1 MKTTDAKHPV
11 EPTSLLGRLLHGAY
25 WYGAEW
31 YWTVT
36 GGVLLLLI
44 ILITLLAPV
53 LSPFDPTVSAG
64 GPFEPPGGG
73 RVVLLAPQGSGITSL
88 EGITVAA
95 YYNTTAALLAE
106 ERGLSLKRFQVDK
119 DLFEQVRAGKAQAV
133 LFSARKAPEAL
144 AANPD
149 FVQVGGPFGPRFWL
163 GTDNL
168 GRDILSR
175 LIWGARAVLTVAIL
189 SALFSALVGVPLG
202 LLSGFFGGRFDRVLS
217 LIMDSIYS
225 FPGLILAIA
234 VAAVLGTGVINIAI
248 AIAVVYIPTYFRM
261 TRSQVLSIKE
271 ELYVEAARALGSRK
285 REILGM
291 YIFPNVVPTLVV
303 VFSLNVADAILTEAG
318 LAFLGLGLQPPTPDW
333 GFDLNKGKAYLP
345 RGYWWPIT
353 FPGLMITLVALGF
366 SLLGEGLGE
375 LLNPRLTEE

>member
-1 MKTTDAKHPV
+1 MTKMQTPRE
-11 EPTSLLGRLLHGAY
+11 EPTSVMGRLLRGAY

-36 GGVLLLLI
+36 GGILLLLI
-44 ILITLLAPV
+44 IAITIFAPL
-53 LSPFDPTVSAG
+53 LSPYDPIVTVG
-64 GPFEPPGGG
+64 GPFERPGGG
-73 RVVLLAPQGSGITSL
+73 QVVLLAPKGSGITAL
-88 EGITVAA
+88 HAGLKVAVF
-95 YYNTTAALLAE
+95 YNTTPAIAAE
-106 ERGLSLKRFQVDK
+106 KYGLTARPYQVDK
-119 DLFEQVRAGKAQAV
+119 DLFAKVRAGEADAV
-133 LFSARKAPEAL
+133 LLSAKEAVQAL
-144 AANPD
+144 KEHPD
-149 FVQVGGPFGPRFWL
+149 FVQVGKPFGPHFLL

-175 LIWGARAVLTVAIL
+175 LIWGARAVLAVAIL
-189 SALFSALVGVPLG
+189 SALFSAAIGVPLG
-202 LLSGFFGGRFDRVLS
+202 LLSGFFGGWFDRVLS
-217 LIMDSIYS
+217 LIMDSVYS

-234 VAAVLGTGVINIAI
+234 VAAVLGTGVVNIAI
-248 AIAVVYIPTYFRM
+248 AISVVYIPTYFRM

-271 ELYVEAARALGSRK
+271 ELYVEAARALGARQ
-285 REILGM
+285 REVLGM
-291 YIFPNVVPTLVV
+291 YIFPNVISTLVV

-353 FPGLMITLVALGF
+353 FPGMMITLVALGF

-375 LLNPRLTEE
+375 ILNPRLTEE

>member
-1 MKTTDAKHPV
+1 MNKTQKTPT
-11 EPTSLLGRLLHGAY
+11 EPTSLLGRLLRGAY

-36 GGVLLLLI
+36 GAVILAII
-44 ILITLLAPV
+44 ILVTIFAPV
-53 LSPFDPTVSAG
+53 LSPYDPITTVG
-64 GPFEPPGGG
+64 GPFERPGGG
-73 RVVLLAPQGSGITSL
+73 EVVLLTPKTSGISARAGL
-88 EGITVAA
+88 AVAV
-95 YYNTTAALLAE
+95 YYNTTASVVAE
-106 ERGLSLKRFQVDK
+106 AEGMTPRPYQVNK
-119 DLFEQVRAGKAQAV
+119 DLFAKVRAGEAQAV
-133 LFSARKAPEAL
+133 LISAREAPQAL
-144 AANPD
+144 QENPD
-149 FVQVGGPFGPRFWL
+149 FVQVGEPFGPRFLL

-175 LIWGARAVLTVAIL
+175 LIWGARAVLAVAIL
-189 SALFSALVGVPLG
+189 SALFSAAIGVPLG
-202 LLSGFFGGRFDRVLS
+202 LLSGFFGGGFDRVLS
-217 LIMDSIYS
+217 LIMDSVYS

-248 AIAVVYIPTYFRM
+248 AISVVYIPTYFRM

-271 ELYVEAARALGSRK
+271 ELYVEAARALGARQ
-285 REILGM
+285 REVLGM

-375 LLNPRLTEE
+375 ILNPRLTEE

>member
-1 MKTTDAKHPV
+1 MKTSQKPS
-11 EPTSLLGRLLHGAY
+11 EPTSLLGRLLRGAY

-36 GGVLLLLI
+36 GGVILALI
-44 ILITLLAPV
+44 ILITIFAPLV
-53 LSPFDPTVSAG
+53 SPYDPITTVG

-73 RVVLLAPQGSGITSL
+73 QVVLLAPKSSGITSRDGL
-88 EGITVAA
+88 TVAVF
-95 YYNTTAALLAE
+95 YNTTPSVIAE
-106 ERGLSLKRFQVDK
+106 EYGMTPRPYQVNK
-119 DLFEQVRAGKAQAV
+119 DLFAKVRAGEADAVLLSARDAAQA
-133 LFSARKAPEAL
+133 LQE
-144 AANPD
+144 NPD
-149 FVQVGGPFGPRFWL
+149 FVQVGEAFGPRFLL

-168 GRDILSR
+168 GRDIVSR
-175 LIWGARAVLTVAIL
+175 LIWGARAVLAVAIL
-189 SALFSALVGVPLG
+189 SALFSAAVGVPLG
-202 LLSGFFGGRFDRVLS
+202 LLSGFFGGWFDRTLS

-248 AIAVVYIPTYFRM
+248 AISVVYIPTYFRM

-271 ELYVEAARALGSRK
+271 ELYVEAARALGARQ
-285 REILGM
+285 REVLGM
-291 YIFPNVVPTLVV
+291 YIFPNVISTLVV

-353 FPGLMITLVALGF
+353 FPGMMITLVALGF

-375 LLNPRLTEE
+375 ILNPRLTEE

>member
-1 MKTTDAKHPV
+1 M
-11 EPTSLLGRLLHGAY
+11 GRLLRGAY

-36 GGVLLLLI
+36 GGILLVLI
-44 ILITLLAPV
+44 IAITILAPV
-53 LSPFDPTVSAG
+53 ISPYDPIVTVG
-64 GPFEPPGGG
+64 GPFERPGGG
-73 RVVLLAPQGSGITSL
+73 QIVLLAPKDSGITAVQKGL
-88 EGITVAA
+88 KVAVF
-95 YYNTTAALLAE
+95 YNTTAAVVADKY
-106 ERGLSLKRFQVDK
+106 GLTARPYQVDK
-119 DLFEQVRAGKAQAV
+119 DLFAKVRAGEAQAV
-133 LFSARKAPEAL
+133 LISARDARQAL
-144 AANPD
+144 QQNPD
-149 FVQVGGPFGPRFWL
+149 FVQVGKPFGPRFLL

-175 LIWGARAVLTVAIL
+175 LIWGARAVLAVAIL
-189 SALFSALVGVPLG
+189 SALFSAAIGVPLG
-202 LLSGFFGGRFDRVLS
+202 LLSGFFGGWFDRVLS
-217 LIMDSIYS
+217 LIMDSVYS

-234 VAAVLGTGVINIAI
+234 VAAVLGTGVVNIAI
-248 AIAVVYIPTYFRM
+248 AISVVYIPTYFRM

-271 ELYVEAARALGSRK
+271 ELYVEAARALGARQ

-291 YIFPNVVPTLVV
+291 YIFPNVISTLVV

-353 FPGLMITLVALGF
+353 FPGMMITLVALGF

-375 LLNPRLTEE
+375 ILNPRLTEE

>member
-1 MKTTDAKHPV
+1 MSKTKKPRE
-11 EPTSLLGRLLHGAY
+11 EPTSVLGRLLRGAY

-36 GGVLLLLI
+36 GGILLVLI
-44 ILITLLAPV
+44 IAITILAPV
-53 LSPFDPTVSAG
+53 LSPYDPTVTVG
-64 GPFEPPGGG
+64 GPFERPGGG
-73 RVVLLAPQGSGITSL
+73 QVVLLAPKGSGITGL
-88 EGITVAA
+88 QKGLKVATF
-95 YYNTTAALLAE
+95 YNTTASIVAE
-106 ERGLSLKRFQVDK
+106 KMHLTVRHYQVDK
-119 DLFEQVRAGKAQAV
+119 DLFAKVRAGEADAV
-133 LFSARKAPEAL
+133 LISARKAAEAL
-144 AANPD
+144 KKNPD
-149 FVQVGGPFGPRFWL
+149 FVQVGKPFGPRFIL

-175 LIWGARAVLTVAIL
+175 LIWGARAVLAVAIL
-189 SALFSALVGVPLG
+189 SALFSAAVGVPLG
-202 LLSGFFGGRFDRVLS
+202 LLSGFFGGWFDRVLS

-234 VAAVLGTGVINIAI
+234 VAAVLGTGVVNIAI
-248 AIAVVYIPTYFRM
+248 AISVVYIPTYFRM

-271 ELYVEAARALGSRK
+271 ELYVEAARALGAK
-285 REILGM
+285 RHEILGM
-291 YIFPNVVPTLVV
+291 YIFPNVISTLVV

>member
-1 MKTTDAKHPV
+1 MSKTKKPRE
-11 EPTSLLGRLLHGAY
+11 EPTSVLGRLLRGAY

-36 GGVLLLLI
+36 GGILLVLI
-44 ILITLLAPV
+44 IAITILAPV
-53 LSPFDPTVSAG
+53 LSPYDPTVTVG
-64 GPFEPPGGG
+64 GPFERPGGG
-73 RVVLLAPQGSGITSL
+73 QVVLLAPKGSGITGL
-88 EGITVAA
+88 QKGLKVATF
-95 YYNTTAALLAE
+95 YNTTASIVAE
-106 ERGLSLKRFQVDK
+106 KMHLTARHYQVDK
-119 DLFEQVRAGKAQAV
+119 DLFAKVRAGEADAV
-133 LFSARKAPEAL
+133 LISARKAAEAL
-144 AANPD
+144 KKNPD
-149 FVQVGGPFGPRFWL
+149 FVQVGKPFGPRFIL

-175 LIWGARAVLTVAIL
+175 LIWGARAVLAVAIL
-189 SALFSALVGVPLG
+189 SALFSAAVGVPLG
-202 LLSGFFGGRFDRVLS
+202 LLSGFFGGWFDRVLS

-234 VAAVLGTGVINIAI
+234 VAAVLGTGVVNIAI
-248 AIAVVYIPTYFRM
+248 AISVVYIPTYFRM

-271 ELYVEAARALGSRK
+271 ELYVEAARALGAK
-285 REILGM
+285 RHEILGM
-291 YIFPNVVPTLVV
+291 YIFPNVISTLVV